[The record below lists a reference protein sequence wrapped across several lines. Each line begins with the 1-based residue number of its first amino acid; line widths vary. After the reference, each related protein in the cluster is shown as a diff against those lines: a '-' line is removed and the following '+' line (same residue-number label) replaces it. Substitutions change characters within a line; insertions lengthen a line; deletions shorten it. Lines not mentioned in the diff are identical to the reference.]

1 MEGANGRLQALRRPE
16 LTGCQK
22 DIEQRCQACSRMVT
36 DMNLKTGKLH
46 SRCVRCRGRR
56 RFYDERRKLLG
67 LCCDCRGPSNGK
79 ARCLEC
85 NRRSK
90 ARLRARGCC
99 ANCGRGLDRPTS
111 ICHICALKGVAQK
124 QLGDRALW
132 IKLEEMLNRQ
142 DSRCALTGLPIEAGR
157 GASLDHIIPT
167 ARGGTDD
174 LSNLRFV
181 HLVVNRMKSSLLDE
195 EFLAWIEVLAWHA
208 HQKGSFPAALKS
220 PSEVTIQLALSIGIR
235 PTTEKAGYGTFKRR
249 P

>member
-1 MEGANGRLQALRRPE
+1 M
-16 LTGCQK
+16 
-22 DIEQRCQACSRMVT
+22 
-36 DMNLKTGKLH
+36 
-46 SRCVRCRGRR
+46 
-56 RFYDERRKLLG
+56 
-67 LCCDCRGPSNGK
+67 
-79 ARCLEC
+79 
-85 NRRSK
+85 
-90 ARLRARGCC
+90 
-99 ANCGRGLDRPTS
+99 
-111 ICHICALKGVAQK
+111 
-124 QLGDRALW
+124 
-132 IKLEEMLNRQ
+132 
-142 DSRCALTGLPIEAGR
+142 
-157 GASLDHIIPT
+157 DHIIPT